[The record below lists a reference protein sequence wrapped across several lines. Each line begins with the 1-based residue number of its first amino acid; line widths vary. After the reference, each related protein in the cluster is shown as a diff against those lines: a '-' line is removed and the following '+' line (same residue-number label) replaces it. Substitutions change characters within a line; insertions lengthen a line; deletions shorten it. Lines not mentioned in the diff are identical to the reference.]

1 MKKSL
6 LALTLA
12 VLVAVAAGVPVLAA
26 DEAPASVAVT
36 VTGTNYNLLGTL
48 AKDQVAEADSAYAG
62 LNALKVTEAKDADG
76 KAIEGMAGKT
86 LHYLASKAAKDL
98 MVGEANQGKTVTVKG
113 KVFTDACAL
122 LVESFEVSGGEDDE
136 WGDLPVGTM
145 SQQQIL

>member
-12 VLVAVAAGVPVLAA
+12 ALVAIAAGAPVLAA

-48 AKDQVAEADSAYAG
+48 AKDQVAEADSALAG

-76 KAIEGMAGKT
+76 KAIEGLAGKT
-86 LHYLASKAAKDL
+86 LHYLPSKSAKDL
-98 MVGEANQGKTVTVKG
+98 ITGEANQGKTVTVKG
-113 KVFTDACAL
+113 KLFTDAGSL
-122 LVESFEVSGGEDDE
+122 LVESFEGAAGDDDD